1 VAGKS
6 NADDEVPVW
15 ARSDAFPPKPSSQE
29 DFGYIDLKGKVHS
42 AKDADE
48 LAKKVSVSREGIDFV
63 WTPASDQLVVPEEV
77 SALHKSMRAR
87 QTRYADQDLSDG
99 KRMGL
104 VFGAIMIWTI
114 YGAWKNGGGK
124 IEALY
129 SHQLT
134 GLAAMLLFLF
144 GLLPLYEGWKKK
156 RHLAQTKPS
165 DLAKEIPDAQF
176 DTWLQ
181 RQKIPVTYFL
191 LGCLLIC
198 GLAQVYLDWGKTQF
212 DSSVMQAG
220 LLKHVALQH
229 PEQLDGGAWWRMLTA
244 PMLHGNAIHFLM
256 NAGGI
261 LYLGRR
267 TETLA
272 RWPHLL
278 IVFVAAAWVGG
289 LATFYWFPNKIAVG
303 ASGGLMGLLGFMLV
317 FETLHSR
324 LVPKPARR
332 RLLAGVLMMMVIGV
346 IGMSFIDN
354 AAHAG
359 GLLAGMAYA
368 AIVFPSTVSTHRP
381 ETMRRDIVI
390 GSLAAIA
397 IIFAGFMTFIKV
409 LT

>member
-1 VAGKS
+1 
-6 NADDEVPVW
+6 
-15 ARSDAFPPKPSSQE
+15 
-29 DFGYIDLKGKVHS
+29 
-42 AKDADE
+42 
-48 LAKKVSVSREGIDFV
+48 
-63 WTPASDQLVVPEEV
+63 
-77 SALHKSMRAR
+77 M
-87 QTRYADQDLSDG
+87 
-99 KRMGL
+99 
-104 VFGAIMIWTI
+104 
-114 YGAWKNGGGK
+114 
-124 IEALY
+124 
-129 SHQLT
+129 
-134 GLAAMLLFLF
+134 
-144 GLLPLYEGWKKK
+144 
-156 RHLAQTKPS
+156 
-165 DLAKEIPDAQF
+165 
-176 DTWLQ
+176 
-181 RQKIPVTYFL
+181 TYFL